1 MQVRDK
7 NISPTIRIEI
17 NGKVKLKV
25 LYQASKLE
33 MGPNSKEKVLVR
45 ENVDLLQTINNQLE

>member
-17 NGKVKLKV
+17 NGKVKLKG

-33 MGPNSKEKVLVR
+33 MGPNSKEKALVR